1 MELKKLNAPIRC
13 DIPMCGRRAEYSIS
27 ARGGLRSKQLNI
39 CKDCLNKLY
48 SAIALVIVP
57 KSPDNLIVKAVK
69 RREQNAK

>member
-13 DIPMCGRRAEYSIS
+13 DMPMCGRRAVYGIS
-27 ARGGLRSKQLNI
+27 AKGGLRSRQLNI
-39 CKDCLNKLY
+39 CKECLQELY